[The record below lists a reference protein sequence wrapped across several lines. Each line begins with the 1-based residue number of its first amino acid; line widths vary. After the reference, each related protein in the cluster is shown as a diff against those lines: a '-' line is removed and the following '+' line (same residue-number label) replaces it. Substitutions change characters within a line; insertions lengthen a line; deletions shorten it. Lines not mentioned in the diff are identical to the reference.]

1 MTIPA
6 ESRDRSGSGAG
17 HAGEGVGQRQ
27 RRGAAVGAAERITQG
42 AVRFDCCSGADGLG
56 RDEAVAKMTAAM
68 RADGQWGEE
77 RDDKWC
83 RATVTTLLGRKDE
96 NIPWE
101 ETEEKG
107 VYTLKAGAADGA
119 GAPPSALLRLVRR

>member
-1 MTIPA
+1 
-6 ESRDRSGSGAG
+6 
-17 HAGEGVGQRQ
+17 
-27 RRGAAVGAAERITQG
+27 
-42 AVRFDCCSGADGLG
+42 
-56 RDEAVAKMTAAM
+56 MTAAM

-107 VYTLKAGAADGA
+107 VYALKAGAAA
-119 GAPPSALLRLVRR
+119 GAVGAAYDSSTMRGRARRRPSRAARPRAEEAGGADCFAAGAAARGGCGR